1 MNKYFLDKAFTNNC
15 NIYILNSDTEI
26 SSTSNYLTFYCNGN
40 ITITGARYNIFEF
53 GNDSKW
59 KFYLCTKT
67 ESDCV
72 ISSSDKVYI
81 SEVREWES
89 IID

>member
-15 NIYILNSDTEI
+15 NIYILDSDTI
-26 SSTSNYLTFYCNGN
+26 SSNSNYLTFYCNGN
-40 ITITGARYNIFEF
+40 ITITDANYDIFEF
-53 GNDSKW
+53 GNDSRW

-67 ESDCV
+67 GSNCT